1 MLKRLI
7 FSNFAAKIGNNSY
20 SNKLITINNY
30 TNFMKK
36 TILFL
41 VAGLGLVG
49 CSNDLSDY
57 QPKVDNAAVKENVKK
72 VFGVEF
78 SADQDWQTLTPGKVT
93 IKADVA
99 DFTPVK
105 VQVLTAYPSDGNDA
119 RILNEASIKNGQS
132 ATLVY
137 DAPIGNDTLFA
148 ACVNAEGIYRVT
160 PFVAGEKNVS
170 IVSEA
175 KTRSAITRAPST
187 IRLGSNTYSDNVTA
201 KSKNSR
207 WSNSTWNDKLYL
219 VDGHRSEIA
228 EFTAAEKTARN
239 KEVFGFLPSP
249 SGYSNTSNNY
259 LKVQSTGYY
268 YYANNSL
275 TANGEAPV
283 VVTLIGGQ
291 SAMLGWQE
299 LYYYY
304 YTPQDVKGMTDAE
317 EVEFLKSVPKFR
329 ICDVAEVLGTGSTT
343 EARKSNL
350 QYIANVTKNYVEWM
364 TRRYQ
369 YTLAYFGR
377 NNNLQPSGTTVFPEG
392 TRIGFMMRIHEG
404 MTNRTLSGGYPIGV
418 NMYSDPRLNN
428 EVNGYWYSVSPAT
441 SHIAIFTTNGRTYFC
456 AEDGADRD
464 FNDLIFEVEGGF
476 KKYDEVPTTID
487 SQIYTLAFEDTSMG
501 DYDLNDVVI
510 KAKRVNNTTVEYSL
524 EAAGAK
530 DALYLRNINGTKLN
544 GQKEIHQIFGQSG
557 RGFINTEA
565 GAQHINAV
573 KEQITVSSDFS
584 FTNHDNLP
592 YIHNA
597 TKRYDIKLSKMGEDP
612 HGLIIPFDF
621 QYPLERVCVKDA
633 FKRFNEW
640 GVGVID
646 ATPWYKFPVTGKI
659 YTK

>member
-1 MLKRLI
+1 M
-7 FSNFAAKIGNNSY
+7 
-20 SNKLITINNY
+20 
-30 TNFMKK
+30 
-36 TILFL
+36 
-41 VAGLGLVG
+41 AGMTLVG
-49 CSNDLSDY
+49 CTNDLSDY
-57 QPKVDNAAVKENVKK
+57 QPKRDEAAIKENVKK
-72 VFGVEF
+72 VFGVDF
-78 SADQDWQTLTPGKVT
+78 SADQDWQMLTPGKVT
-93 IKADVA
+93 IKADV
-99 DFTPVK
+99 DNFTPVK

-175 KTRSAITRAPST
+175 KTRSVITRAPST
-187 IRLGSNTYSDNVTA
+187 IHLGSSTYSDNVTA

-207 WSNSTWNDKLYL
+207 WSNSTWNDMLYL
-219 VDGHRSEIA
+219 IEGHRTEIA

-239 KEVFGFLPSP
+239 SEVYGFLPSP
-249 SGYSNTSNNY
+249 SGNSSNNY

-291 SAMLGWQE
+291 SAMLGWSE

-317 EVEFLKSVPKFR
+317 EAEYLKTVPKFR
-329 ICDVAEVLGTGSTT
+329 ICDVAEVLGLGNTT
-343 EARKSNL
+343 DERKTDL
-350 QYIANVTKNYVEWM
+350 QRIASDNSYYRYKGTNGYENWM

-404 MTNRTLSGGYPIGV
+404 MTNRYRDSKYPIGI

-428 EVNGYWYSVSPAT
+428 EVNGYWYSISPAT

-456 AEDGADRD
+456 AEDGEDRD
-464 FNDLIFEVEGGF
+464 YNDLIFEVEGGF

-487 SQIYTLAFEDTSMG
+487 SQIYTLAFEDTYAG
-501 DYDLNDVVI
+501 DYDLNDVII
-510 KAKRVNNTTVEYSL
+510 KARRINTTTVEYSL
-524 EAAGAK
+524 EAAGAR
-530 DALYLRNINGTKLN
+530 DRIFLRNINGKKLN
-544 GQKEIHQIFGQSG
+544 GNTEIHTIFGQPEG
-557 RGFINTEA
+557 TYINTVA
-565 GAQHINAV
+565 GTTHVDAV
-573 KEQITVSSDFS
+573 KEQVTVSSDFS
-584 FTNHDNLP
+584 FGKDDNGEFINFNALP
-592 YIHNA
+592 YLHNA
-597 TKRYDIKLSKMGEDP
+597 SKGYDVKLSLKGEDP

-621 QYPLERVCVKDA
+621 QYPLERICVKDA
-633 FKRFNEW
+633 YLGRFNEW
-640 GVGVID
+640 GVNGVID
-646 ATPWYKFPVTGKI
+646 STPWYKFAISSKVHNK
-659 YTK
+659 

>member
-1 MLKRLI
+1 
-7 FSNFAAKIGNNSY
+7 
-20 SNKLITINNY
+20 
-30 TNFMKK
+30 MKK

-78 SADQDWQTLTPGKVT
+78 SADQDWQTMTAGKVT

-99 DFTPVK
+99 NFNPVK

-119 RILNEASIKNGQS
+119 RILNEAPIKAGQS
-132 ATLVY
+132 ATLTY
-137 DAPIGNDTLFA
+137 DVANGNDTLFA

-160 PFVAGEKNVS
+160 SFVVGEKNVS
-170 IVSEA
+170 IVSES
-175 KTRSAITRAPST
+175 KTRSAVTRAAGT
-187 IRLGSNTYSDNVTA
+187 ITLGSGHSSDNVNAITS
-201 KSKNSR
+201 SKTTLWR
-207 WSNSTWNDKLYL
+207 NSTWNDMIYTI
-219 VDGHRSEIA
+219 DGHR
-228 EFTAAEKTARN
+228 TAVNDFSSTEKNARIT
-239 KEVFGFLPSP
+239 EVFGFLPSP
-249 SGYSNTSNNY
+249 IGYTNDSQNY
-259 LKVQSTGYY
+259 KKVQSTGYY
-268 YYANNSL
+268 YFANNSL

-283 VVTLIGGQ
+283 IVTLIGGH

-304 YTPQDVKGMTDAE
+304 YTPEDVLGMTDAE
-317 EVEFLKSVPKFR
+317 EVEFLKTVPKFR
-329 ICDVAEVLGTGSTT
+329 ICDVAEVFGTGSTT
-343 EARKSNL
+343 EARKRNL
-350 QYIANVTKNYVEWM
+350 QYIATDGDKKYVEWM
-364 TRRYQ
+364 LRRYQ
-369 YTLAYFGR
+369 YTLAYFGSKD
-377 NNNLQPSGTTVFPEG
+377 NLQSVGTTVFPEG

-404 MTNRTLSGGYPIGV
+404 MTNRKDFPGANGNYPIGT
-418 NMYSDPRLNN
+418 NMYSDPRLND
-428 EVNGYWYSVSPAT
+428 EVNRYWYSVSPAT

-476 KKYDEVPTTID
+476 KIYEEAPTTID
-487 SQIYTLAFEDTSMG
+487 SQTYTLAFEDTSMG

>member
-1 MLKRLI
+1 
-7 FSNFAAKIGNNSY
+7 
-20 SNKLITINNY
+20 
-30 TNFMKK
+30 MKK
-36 TILFL
+36 TIFYLM
-41 VAGLGLVG
+41 AGMALVG
-49 CSNDLSDY
+49 CTNDLSDY
-57 QPKVDNAAVKENVKK
+57 MPKKDDAAIKENVKK
-72 VFGVEF
+72 VFGVDF
-78 SADQDWQTLTPGKVT
+78 SADQDWQMLTPGKVT
-93 IKADVA
+93 IKADV
-99 DFTPVK
+99 DNFTPVK

-160 PFVAGEKNVS
+160 PFVAGEKSVS

-187 IRLGSNTYSDNVTA
+187 IRLGSDTYSDNVTA

-219 VDGHRSEIA
+219 VDGHRTEVS
-228 EFTAAEKTARN
+228 EFTAVEKSAR
-239 KEVFGFLPSP
+239 KTEVYGFLPSP

-377 NNNLQPSGTTVFPEG
+377 NNNLQASGTTVFPEG

-464 FNDLIFEVEGGF
+464 YNDLIFEVEGGF

-487 SQIYTLAFEDTSMG
+487 SQIYTLAFEDTYAG
-501 DYDLNDVVI
+501 DYDLNDVII
-510 KAKRVNNTTVEYSL
+510 KAKRINTTTVEYSL
-524 EAAGAK
+524 EAAGAR
-530 DALYLRNINGTKLN
+530 DRIFLRNINGKKLN
-544 GQKEIHQIFGQSG
+544 GNTEIHTIFGQPEG
-557 RGFINTEA
+557 TYINTVA
-565 GAQHINAV
+565 GTTHVDVV
-573 KEQITVSSDFS
+573 KEQVTVSSDFS
-584 FTNHDNLP
+584 FGKDENGEFVNFNALP
-592 YIHNA
+592 YLHNA
-597 TKRYDIKLSKMGEDP
+597 SKGYDVKLSLKGEDP
-612 HGLIIPFDF
+612 HGIIIPFDF
-621 QYPLERVCVKDA
+621 QYPLERICVKDA
-633 FKRFNEW
+633 YLGRFNEW
-640 GVGVID
+640 GMGIID
-646 ATPWYKFPVTGKI
+646 NTPWYMFAITSKVYNK
-659 YTK
+659 